1 MNRTTGTTVLSLIY
15 LGITLSL
22 LINAFIAMWHG
33 QPDNGI
39 ISLLG
44 MVAMAVITDKVNERN
59 RIRME
64 QNEEEQDN
72 G

>member
-22 LINAFIAMWHG
+22 LINAFLAMWHG
-33 QPDNGI
+33 QPDNGF

-64 QNEEEQDN
+64 QTEEELDN

>member
-22 LINAFIAMWHG
+22 LINAFISMWHG
-33 QPDNGI
+33 QPDNGF

-44 MVAMAVITDKVNERN
+44 MVAMSVITDKVNERN
-59 RIRME
+59 RTRME
-64 QNEEEQDN
+64 QTEEEQDN